1 MLPMPLSTTMLAVVE
16 TYIASFCLVKRA
28 MTSIGRSDT
37 FRYENETTQTIS
49 SEKSYAS
56 FFYYFIAASYLK
68 TLNNALFFR
77 SVESLLWKIFR
88 QPVNAVAFL
97 RPRKEAI
104 NEHLAAMKGDVCHS

>member
-1 MLPMPLSTTMLAVVE
+1 MLPLSTTMLAVVE
-16 TYIASFCLVKRA
+16 TYIATFCLVNRA
-28 MTSIGRSDT
+28 MTSIGRSAT

-68 TLNNALFFR
+68 TLNNALFFIFR
-77 SVESLLWKIFR
+77 SVESLLWKISR